1 MQESA
6 AAYEMSFDAG
16 RVQLDVVHGFLAS
29 SYWSPGIRRDIVERA
44 IANSVVIGAYYK
56 PTGVQVGF
64 ARVVSDKATFAYLC
78 DVFVV
83 PEHRG
88 CGLATE
94 MIRLLHAL
102 PEFGTV
108 RRWMLVTRDAQK
120 VYEPLG
126 YEALPQGRAMSWKA
140 PESRWQ
146 A

>member
-1 MQESA
+1 M
-6 AAYEMSFDAG
+6 
-16 RVQLDVVHGFLAS
+16 
-29 SYWSPGIRRDIVERA
+29 
-44 IANSVVIGAYYK
+44 
-56 PTGVQVGF
+56 
-64 ARVVSDKATFAYLC
+64 
-78 DVFVV
+78 FVV